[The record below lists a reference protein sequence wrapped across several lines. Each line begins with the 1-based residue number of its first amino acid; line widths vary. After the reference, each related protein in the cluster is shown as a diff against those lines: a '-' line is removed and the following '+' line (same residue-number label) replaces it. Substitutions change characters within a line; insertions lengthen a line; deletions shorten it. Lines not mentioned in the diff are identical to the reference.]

1 MRKYSYFPIFAWLLT
16 AVLLSACNPKYNWRD
31 YDSPDAPYRVMFP
44 AKPATHTRP
53 VDLNGLKVE
62 MTMTAAE
69 VDGVMF
75 AVGSAVTPDA
85 QSAQAAL
92 TAMKTALVRNIRAT
106 VTKESASSAAAAG
119 AQGSAQHSKID
130 IEATGSRNGIKT
142 RLVGHFEAR
151 DNQIYQVIVMG
162 QEKTLAPE
170 QTEQFISSFK
180 LL

>member
-1 MRKYSYFPIFAWLLT
+1 MVAWLL
-16 AVLLSACNPKYNWRD
+16 AACLLAACNPKYNWRD

-53 VDLNGLKVE
+53 VNLNGLKVE

-75 AVGSAVTPDA
+75 AVGSAVAPDA
-85 QSAQAAL
+85 ASAQTAL

-106 VTKESASSAAAAG
+106 ITRENASTAATAG
-119 AQGSAQHSKID
+119 AQGSARHSKID
-130 IEATGSRNGIKT
+130 IEATGSRNGIKM

-162 QEKTLAPE
+162 QEKALAPE